1 MEILISHKSGEPIY
15 EQICTQIKDMVLTG
29 KLIPGDVITSVRA
42 LAKELGI
49 GVLTVQKA
57 YDRLQQEGVIKT
69 VVGKGT
75 YITDENTAIFE
86 DQKNQ
91 IIETKVIELIK
102 TAKKYE
108 IKVEDLIKL
117 VELLYYEK

>member
-1 MEILISHKSGEPIY
+1 MEILISHKSSEPIY

-29 KLIPGDVITSVRA
+29 KLIPGDMITSVRT

-57 YDRLQQEGVIKT
+57 YDRLQQEGVIEN

-91 IIETKVIELIK
+91 IIETKVVELIK
-102 TAKKYE
+102 TVKKYE

-117 VELLYYEK
+117 VELLYYE

>member
-1 MEILISHKSGEPIY
+1 MEILISHKCSEPIY

-29 KLIPGDVITSVRA
+29 ELIPGDMITSVRA
-42 LAKELGI
+42 LAKELSI

-57 YDRLQQEGVIKT
+57 YDKLQQEGIIET

-75 YITDENTAIFE
+75 YITSKNAAIFE

-91 IIETKVIELIK
+91 IIENKVIDLIK

-108 IKVEDLIKL
+108 VTAEDLINL
-117 VELLYYEK
+117 LHLLYDE

>member
-1 MEILISHKSGEPIY
+1 MEILISHKSSEPIY

-29 KLIPGDVITSVRA
+29 KLIPGDMITSVRT

-57 YDRLQQEGVIKT
+57 YDRLQQEGVIET

-91 IIETKVIELIK
+91 IIETKV
-102 TAKKYE
+102 
-108 IKVEDLIKL
+108 V
-117 VELLYYEK
+117 VF

>member
-1 MEILISHKSGEPIY
+1 MEILISHKSSEPIY

-29 KLIPGDVITSVRA
+29 KLIPGDMITSVRT

-57 YDRLQQEGVIKT
+57 YDRLQQEGVIET

-91 IIETKVIELIK
+91 IIETKVVELIK

-117 VELLYYEK
+117 VELLYYE

>member
-1 MEILISHKSGEPIY
+1 MEILISHKSSEPIY

-29 KLIPGDVITSVRA
+29 ELIPGDMITSVRA

-57 YDRLQQEGVIKT
+57 YDRLQQEGVIET
-69 VVGKGT
+69 VVGKGS
-75 YITDENTAIFE
+75 YITAKNTAIFE

-91 IIETKVIELIK
+91 IIETKVVELIE

-117 VELLYYEK
+117 VELLYDE

>member
-1 MEILISHKSGEPIY
+1 MEILISHKSSEPIY

-29 KLIPGDVITSVRA
+29 ELAPGDMITSVRA

-49 GVLTVQKA
+49 GALTVQKA
-57 YDRLQQEGVIKT
+57 YDRLQRDGVIET

-75 YITDENTAIFE
+75 FITAKNAAAVE

-91 IIETKVIELIK
+91 LIESKAEELIDL
-102 TAKKYE
+102 ARKYGVGLE
-108 IKVEDLIKL
+108 EVLRLLK
-117 VELLYYEK
+117 LLYEE

>member
-1 MEILISHKSGEPIY
+1 MEILINHKSSEPIY
-15 EQICTQIKDMVLTG
+15 EQICTQINDMVLTG
-29 KLIPGDVITSVRA
+29 DLVPGEMITSVRI
-42 LAKELGI
+42 LAKELSI

-57 YDRLQQEGVIKT
+57 YDKLQQEGVIET

-75 YITDENTAIFE
+75 YITDKNIAFFE
-86 DQKNQ
+86 DQKNK
-91 IIETKVIELIK
+91 IIESKVVELIR

-117 VELLYYEK
+117 VQLLYDE

>member
-1 MEILISHKSGEPIY
+1 MEILISHKSSEPIY

-29 KLIPGDVITSVRA
+29 ELIPGDMITSVRA

-57 YDRLQQEGVIKT
+57 YDRLQQEGVIET

-75 YITDENTAIFE
+75 YITAKNTAIFE

-91 IIETKVIELIK
+91 IIETKVVELIE

-117 VELLYYEK
+117 VELLYDE

>member
-1 MEILISHKSGEPIY
+1 MEILISHKSSEPIY
-15 EQICTQIKDMVLTG
+15 EQICGQIKDMVLTG
-29 KLIPGDVITSVRA
+29 ELVPGDMITSVRV

-57 YDRLQQEGVIKT
+57 YDRLQQQGVIET

-75 YITDENTAIFE
+75 YITAQNTAIFE

-91 IIETKVIELIK
+91 IVENKIIALIE

-108 IKVEDLIKL
+108 IKVDDLIKL
-117 VELLYYEK
+117 VELLYDE

>member
-1 MEILISHKSGEPIY
+1 MEILINHKSSEPIY
-15 EQICTQIKDMVLTG
+15 EQICTQINDMVLTG
-29 KLIPGDVITSVRA
+29 DLVPGEMITSVRA
-42 LAKELGI
+42 LAKELSI

-57 YDRLQQEGVIKT
+57 YHKLQQEGVIET

-75 YITDENTAIFE
+75 YITDKNIAFFE
-86 DQKNQ
+86 DQKNK
-91 IIETKVIELIK
+91 IIESKVVELIR

-117 VELLYYEK
+117 VQLLYDE